1 MDMYEPDKAKLST
14 TQTKLSF
21 IEFSN
26 TLSIFLNTLVLDLDE
41 IYILGH
47 R

>member
-21 IEFSN
+21 IE
-26 TLSIFLNTLVLDLDE
+26 LSKVFHDLDE
-41 IYILGH
+41 KYILGH